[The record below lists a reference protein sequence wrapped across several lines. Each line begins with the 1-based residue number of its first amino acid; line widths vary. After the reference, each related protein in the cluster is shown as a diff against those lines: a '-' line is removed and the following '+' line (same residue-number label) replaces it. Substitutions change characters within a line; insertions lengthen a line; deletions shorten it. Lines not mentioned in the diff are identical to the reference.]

1 MSQYEQDLEP
11 LLDCVDIIFQT
22 ELIPFIAVER
32 HKYKEA
38 FLSSDT
44 SKRDFSSQI
53 KSNVVNVLNLL
64 SKQYITKLKQLY
76 FSDDGLI
83 LYIFTSLYKLADETL
98 KE

>member
-11 LLDCVDIIFQT
+11 LLDCVDIVFQT
-22 ELIPFIAVER
+22 ELIPFMSVEK

-38 FLSSDT
+38 FLSSDS
-44 SKRDFSSQI
+44 SKREFTSQI

-64 SKQYITKLKQLY
+64 SKQYISKLKQLY
-76 FSDDGLI
+76 FSDDGLV
-83 LYIFTSLYKLADETL
+83 LYVITSLYKLANETL